1 MSGLAARL
9 RALLRRSA
17 TNAELDEELQ
27 YHLDREVE
35 RNIARG
41 MSAREARDAARRSLG
56 NLTVHAENARAAYGW
71 TWLEQLAQDA
81 SYGWRALRRSRVF
94 TTVAAL
100 SLALGIGANTMIFGV
115 TYSVLF
121 EPLPVDQPDQLLSL
135 ARLAGGERD
144 PRFTAPEIDGLR
156 PARSIAAITA
166 TRETDNVPILVNGA
180 RTFANTDFVDATY
193 YSTIGLRP
201 SRGRLI
207 DSADVASG
215 AAVAVVS
222 YAFARRSFGSA
233 ERALGMVVRVRDVPV
248 SIVGVTPPAYRGIDY
263 PGWFTIAMPLTLAPS
278 LGLPDYQR
286 RASPS
291 FGAVA
296 RLSPG
301 FTRRQAERELDLLF
315 QRCCVHAVAERL
327 TAAGMTGG
335 IAGGKDDARAD
346 YAPLLYILV
355 AGAGVVLLV
364 ACANVGNLLLVR
376 ATSREREIAVRMS
389 LGASRGRVIRQLIT
403 ESLLLGVLG
412 GLLALPLAAW
422 GTLGVEHLIPGQMS
436 VYADIVRWRFKPA
449 ALAFTAVTSVV
460 CVTVF
465 GLVPAL
471 RATRANLTSSLRAGG
486 RGNVGGGR
494 RLLDRAIV
502 VSQLSLAL
510 LLVSAASLL
519 VATLRN
525 VASAD
530 GGFSTSGV
538 TFLSIETRG
547 TPYEKGGIVPLHDE
561 MLRRV
566 RATPGV
572 ERAGMVT
579 IAPIAGGRNIQVG
592 LDADGRVIARS
603 LVLAGVT
610 PDYLGAIGI
619 ELVAGRDFTS
629 HDDST
634 SERVAIISE
643 SVARRAFAG
652 RNPIGATI
660 RIRTDSVRSL
670 RVVGVA
676 RDTKMFG
683 LRNERVA
690 VVYAPVT
697 QTGPWPFLGLA
708 VRMPDG
714 LESLTRRITQEV
726 EAASPGVWIR
736 RVSTMRSE
744 VHESMFTERLTASI
758 AMLFGGLA
766 LVLAA
771 IGIYGVV
778 AFNVARR
785 TNEIGL
791 RVALGAR
798 RADILGLVL
807 RSSLSLVAA
816 AVVIGGPLA
825 FVAGQALRSQLYGVS
840 ANDPGL
846 LLLALGILVTA
857 ALLATAV
864 PARRATRIDP
874 LVALRA
880 D

>member
-1 MSGLAARL
+1 MSGLTARF
-9 RALLRRSA
+9 RALLRRSG

-35 RNIARG
+35 RNVANG
-41 MSAREARDAARRSLG
+41 MSAGDARDAARRSLG
-56 NLTVHAENARAAYGW
+56 NLTVHAEDARAAYGW

-94 TTVAAL
+94 AAVAAL

-121 EPLPVDQPDQLLSL
+121 EPLPVKQPERLVAL
-135 ARLAGGERD
+135 ARVAGGEKDRS
-144 PRFTAPEIDGLR
+144 FSAVEIDGLR
-156 PARSIAAITA
+156 QARGVAAITA
-166 TRETDNVPILVNGA
+166 TRETDNVPVVVNGA
-180 RTFANTDFVDATY
+180 REFASTDFVDASY
-193 YSTIGLRP
+193 YSAIGLQP
-201 SRGRLI
+201 LRGRLI
-207 DSADVASG
+207 DSADVAS
-215 AAVAVVS
+215 AAFVAFVS
-222 YAFARRSFGSA
+222 YAFAERSFGSA
-233 ERALGMVVRVRDVPV
+233 ERALGQVVRVYDVPV
-248 SIVGVTPPAYRGIDY
+248 SIVGVAPPTYRGIDY
-263 PGWFTIAMPLTLAPS
+263 PGWFTIAVPVTLAPS
-278 LGLPDYQR
+278 LGLPDYPR
-286 RASPS
+286 RPNRP

-296 RLSPG
+296 RLAPEV
-301 FTRRQAERELDLLF
+301 TRRQAETELDALF
-315 QRCCVHAVAERL
+315 QRCCLHAEPERL
-327 TAAGMTGG
+327 TAEGMTSG
-335 IAGGKDDARAD
+335 IAGGKDDARQD
-346 YAPLLYILV
+346 YAPLLYILM
-355 AGAGVVLLV
+355 AGAGVVLLI

-376 ATSREREIAVRMS
+376 AAAREREIAVRMS

-403 ESLLLGVLG
+403 ESVLLGVLG
-412 GLLALPLAAW
+412 GVLALPFAAW
-422 GTLGVEHLIPGQMS
+422 GTLGVEHLIPGPMS
-436 VYADIVRWRFKPA
+436 VYADIVHWRVKPA
-449 ALAFTAVTSVV
+449 LLVFTAVVSIA
-460 CVTVF
+460 CVTIF
-465 GLVPAL
+465 GLVPAI
-471 RATRANLTSSLRAGG
+471 RGTRANLTASLKTGG
-486 RGNVGGGR
+486 RGTTGGRR
-494 RLLDRAIV
+494 RLLDRGIV
-502 VSQLSLAL
+502 VAQLSLAL

-525 VASAD
+525 VASVD
-530 GGFSTSGV
+530 GGFSMSGV
-538 TFLSIETRG
+538 TFVSIETRG
-547 TPYEKGGIVPLHDE
+547 TPYQKGGIVPLQEE

-572 ERAGMVT
+572 ERAGMAT
-579 IAPIAGGRNIQVG
+579 NAPIAGGRNIEVG
-592 LDADGRVIARS
+592 LEADGQVVARS

-610 PDYLGAIGI
+610 PDYLAAIGI
-619 ELVAGRDFTS
+619 RLVAGRDFTT

-643 SVARRAFAG
+643 SVAQRAFPG
-652 RNPIGATI
+652 RNPIGAVI
-660 RIRTDSVRSL
+660 RMRTDSVRSL

-714 LESLTRRITQEV
+714 AEPLTRRVTREV
-726 EAASPGVWIR
+726 EAAAPGVRIR
-736 RVSTMRSE
+736 KVSSMRTE
-744 VHESMFTERLTASI
+744 VRESMFTERLTASI

-766 LVLAA
+766 LALAA

-785 TNEIGL
+785 TNEIGV
-791 RVALGAR
+791 RMALGAR
-798 RADILGLVL
+798 RGDIFGLVL
-807 RSSLSLVAA
+807 RSSLSLVGA

-825 FVAGQALRSQLYGVS
+825 FMAGQALRAQLYGVS
-840 ANDPGL
+840 AHDPVL
-846 LLLALGILVTA
+846 LLIALGTLVVV
-857 ALLATAV
+857 ALLATSV